1 MRPEQI
7 TTLNALEEKL
17 VDLFTFECHPEEWRK
32 VKSKEERETA
42 YREKKVA
49 MATVQLVGRIQNVL
63 RDLRD
68 ADTGDP
74 KRPPGEGTPER
85 EPDDLVERE
94 ALRLEREGRAVLKRH
109 GAKAN

>member
-7 TTLNALEEKL
+7 TTLNSLEEKL
-17 VDLFTFECHPEEWRK
+17 VDLFAFECHPEEWRK
-32 VKSKEERETA
+32 AKSEDERKEA
-42 YREKKVA
+42 YRGKKDA
-49 MATVQLVGRIQNVL
+49 MATVQLICRIQNAL

-74 KRPPGEGTPER
+74 KRPPGEGIPER